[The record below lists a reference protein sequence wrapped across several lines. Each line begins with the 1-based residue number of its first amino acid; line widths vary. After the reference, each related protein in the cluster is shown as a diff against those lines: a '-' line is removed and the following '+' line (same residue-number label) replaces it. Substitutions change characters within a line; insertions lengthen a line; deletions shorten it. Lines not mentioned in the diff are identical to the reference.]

1 MEELYY
7 LAGLIDGEGT
17 ITLSK
22 IHKIDRFRAPVISM
36 SSTTYELVEY
46 LKQNYGGFIS
56 KHKVYQEHHKQSW
69 VWQTTYTNAVDL
81 CKKLSNLLRE
91 PSKKYRAQ
99 FISQYYPLVTKRNG
113 KYKDSEIEQKLFFED
128 CFFHPSTP
136 FQESMS
142 L

>member
-22 IHKIDRFRAPVISM
+22 NHKTSKFRTPIISM

-46 LKQNYGGFIS
+46 LKQNYGGSIS
-56 KHKVYQEHHKQSW
+56 KHKVYQDHHKQSW
-69 VWQTTYTNAVDL
+69 SWKLDYMNAVKL
-81 CKKLSNLLRE
+81 CNKIKNLLRE

-113 KYKDSEIEQKLFFED
+113 KYTDKEIETKLFFED
-128 CFFHPSTP
+128 SFFHPSTP

>member
-17 ITLSK
+17 ITLTKNNSK
-22 IHKIDRFRAPVISM
+22 DKFRVPTISM
-36 SSTTYELVEY
+36 SSTTYELVNY
-46 LKQNYGGFIS
+46 LKSNYGGSIS
-56 KHKVYQEHHKQSW
+56 NHKTYQDHHKQSW
-69 VWQTTYTNAVDL
+69 VWRTSYSNAVEL
-81 CKKLSNLLRE
+81 CNKLSTLLRE
-91 PSKKYRAQ
+91 PCKKYRAQ

-113 KYKDSEIEQKLFFED
+113 KYTEKEIELKLFFED

-136 FQESMS
+136 FQEPMS

>member
-22 IHKIDRFRAPVISM
+22 KHKNDKFRTPVISC

-56 KHKVYQEHHKQSW
+56 KHKVYQNHHRQAWS
-69 VWQTTYTNAVDL
+69 WQTSHLNAIYL
-81 CKKLSNLLRE
+81 CTQL
-91 PSKKYRAQ
+91 
-99 FISQYYPLVTKRNG
+99 
-113 KYKDSEIEQKLFFED
+113 
-128 CFFHPSTP
+128 
-136 FQESMS
+136 
-142 L
+142 